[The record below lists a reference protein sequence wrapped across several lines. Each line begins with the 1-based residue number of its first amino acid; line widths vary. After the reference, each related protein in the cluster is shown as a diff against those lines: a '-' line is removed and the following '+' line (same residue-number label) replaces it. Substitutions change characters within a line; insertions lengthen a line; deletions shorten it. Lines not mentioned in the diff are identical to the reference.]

1 MTGLLRL
8 TPPMTRLR
16 ANVGSKQMPID
27 KVEPPLLTIANAGV
41 NLGDRW
47 LFREADL
54 SLHTGDRLALVGPN
68 GTGKST
74 LMKLL
79 SGHCEMD
86 EGSMWTSPRAEIAYL
101 PQAPQISTG
110 MTLRDL
116 VTAGMSDTGIGYKA
130 DAMLMQMGLDPMR
143 ISDGLSGGEARRVSL
158 ARALYKKPQIL
169 LLDEPTN
176 HMDLPTI
183 EWIEDMLRQ
192 HQGAILAVS
201 HDRAFL
207 RNLGT
212 GIIWLHNGKLR
223 RRDGHFDEFDSW
235 SDGILAEEALVRHKM
250 DRRIANETKWSR
262 EGISAR
268 RKRNQGRL
276 RELKNLRA
284 KRAEAGGGNQRAMR
298 MTTGPADGGGQL
310 VLEAIDLCASVVA
323 PDHNAKR
330 ADIKHKPEKRRTLLQ
345 HFNLLIR
352 RSDRIGIVGPN
363 GVGKSTLVRLL
374 LNIARPDSGRVR
386 HGFDLMPAYFDQRR
400 EALDPNRSPW
410 TTLSEGGSDMIEVA
424 GQTKHVTSYLRDFMF
439 DDVKMTQR
447 VSTLSGGEQNRLL
460 LAKLFAQSHNFL
472 VLDEPTNDLD
482 IETLELLQE
491 VIADYDGTVLI
502 VSHDRDFLD
511 RTVTGILAFEGDA
524 KIIPHAGGY
533 SDYLDRKKVAEARKS
548 VKAVLERTKK
558 AGQEKPKTNR
568 RARLSF
574 REKHL
579 LKNLPDEIAALE
591 HEIAE
596 VEAELA
602 DPNLFQN
609 NPDKFNELATLLA
622 TRRDSKDIKELEWL
636 KIAEKAETLEQTPPN
651 P

>member
-1 MTGLLRL
+1 M
-8 TPPMTRLR
+8 
-16 ANVGSKQMPID
+16 A
-27 KVEPPLLTIANAGV
+27 PPLLTITNAGI

-47 LFREADL
+47 LLRGADL

-68 GTGKST
+68 GAGKST

-79 SGHCEMD
+79 LGHGDMD
-86 EGSMWTSPRAEIAYL
+86 EGSIWTSPGAEIAYL
-101 PQAPQISTG
+101 PQAPQIAPG
-110 MTLRDL
+110 QTLRDL
-116 VTAGMSDTGIGYKA
+116 VTAGMSESGIGYKA

-143 ISDGLSGGEARRVSL
+143 VSDGLSGGEARRVSL
-158 ARALYKKPQIL
+158 ACALYTKPHIL

-192 HQGAILAVS
+192 HHGALMVVS

-212 GIIWLHNGKLR
+212 GIIWLHDGKLR
-223 RRDGHFDEFDSW
+223 RRDGHFDEFESW
-235 SDGILAEEALVRHKM
+235 SDGILTEEALVLHKM
-250 DRRIANETKWSR
+250 DRRIAIETKWSR

-276 RELKNLRA
+276 RELKSLRA
-284 KRAEAGGGNQRAMR
+284 ERARAGGIKQRTMR
-298 MTTGPADGGGQL
+298 METGPADGGGQL
-310 VLEAIDLCASVVA
+310 VLEAINLCASVPA
-323 PDHNAKR
+323 PHPNPAKV
-330 ADIKHKPEKRRTLLQ
+330 DIEHGPKQRRTLLQ
-345 HFNLLIR
+345 NFNLLVR
-352 RSDRIGIVGPN
+352 RGDRIGIVGPN

-374 LNIARPDSGRVR
+374 LDIDKPDSGRVR
-386 HGFDLMPAYFDQRR
+386 HGFDLIPAYFDQRR
-400 EALDPNRSPW
+400 EALDRDRSPW
-410 TTLSEGGSDMIEVA
+410 TTLNEGGSDMIEVA

-491 VIADYDGTVLI
+491 VVADYDGTVLI

-524 KIIPHAGGY
+524 KIVSHAGGY
-533 SDYLDRKKVAEARKS
+533 SDYLGRKKVAKARQAGKL
-548 VKAVLERTKK
+548 VPKKTKK
-558 AGQEKPKTNR
+558 TGPEKPKTNR
-568 RARLSF
+568 PARLGF

-579 LKNLPDEIAALE
+579 LENLPDEIAALE
-591 HEIAE
+591 LEIADIE
-596 VEAELA
+596 TELA
-602 DPNLFQN
+602 VPNLFQN
-609 NPDKFNELATLLA
+609 NPDKFNDLAILL
-622 TRRDSKDIKELEWL
+622 TVRRDKKDRKELEWL
-636 KIAEKAETLEQTPPN
+636 EIAEKAETLEQAPAN